1 MSNPPSL
8 HKDLA
13 IIYVVLPGRA
23 SLYERPV
30 NLDAAKAAHAEF
42 RRVMREHGVKVRAT
56 PLPPR
61 FHKFILTDT
70 PERQQQSSISSNIWS
85 RQRPSMPF
93 IKGTYS
99 LGVYPLCRY

>member
-1 MSNPPSL
+1 MSISPSL
-8 HKDLA
+8 QKDLA

-56 PLPPR
+56 PLRPR
-61 FHKFILTDT
+61 FHILILTDI
-70 PERQQQSSISSNIWS
+70 PERQESSISLNIWS
-85 RQRPSMPF
+85 PQWPAMPF
-93 IKGTYS
+93 IKGTKAQGHN
-99 LGVYPLCRY
+99 LGL